1 MKRGYPFTTGNLN
14 YGYSYEYV
22 PKTKGSGGGGT
33 DGRPGPTGPR
43 GPQGPKGDTGPA
55 GPRGLRGEKG
65 LKGDQGDKGDQGQPG
80 PKGQTGPQGQQ
91 GPRGSAGA
99 QGPQGTQGTQGPTGA
114 TGPRGPAGRD
124 GGYAGKGDKGDKGD
138 MGSRGPKGEKGD
150 KGDKGDQGMSG
161 KKGEM
166 GLTGPQ
172 GPQGPTGPQGAQGA
186 QGNPGNQG
194 IKGDRGPKGEKGDT
208 GPQGPTGKEGPQGQQ
223 GPIGTTGSTGPAGPK
238 GPQGPQG
245 PQGPKGPT
253 GSVGPS
259 GGPKGPQGPQGPT
272 GPQGPQGAQGN
283 PGNQGIKG
291 DRGPKEEKGDT
302 GPQGPTGNQGPQGQQ
317 GPIGTTGS
325 TGPAGPKGPQGPQ
338 GPQGPKGPT
347 GSVGPSGPAGPT
359 GPTGP
364 KGDTG
369 GLDEVVKRQIV
380 MVDKNFEKINYKDS
394 NGKDKGK
401 HETFSIGTK
410 PPDIAPSNGGYGRN
424 LRVVRET
431 EKEKV
436 PLIGF
441 RYPLRIEQDKDNGTK
456 DITKLEFTVPTTR
469 SDHFGMFFCITFLN
483 ETYKALKTI
492 FINSYF
498 NGTYQGQK
506 MKRIGSITV
515 NNTVYQYYL
524 CNINS
529 DIAPNSMT
537 YLEIEAEFT
546 SSTLKNGE
554 MSMKIYEGFVFDG
567 FTNNDYKNANVTTH
581 FTYPHLKEFDK
592 HKFQDAM
599 VGDVLLTGVG
609 RADGTV
615 IPNDKLKITT
625 NNLPTEITTFLP
637 FLNGIK
643 DQKLNAHTCVLLIK
657 GKPDDFTTYHKSSVV
672 KSFDFKKVNNN
683 TEFTV
688 HFNNT
693 VPKGIYSYDY
703 MISSDRDDGFDI
715 KMYGDVGK
723 DGYKA
728 STIYRFWGST
738 VNSNGQQFS
747 NKKQT
752 DKKSGYF
759 LRGSGKKV
767 QFTGSFHYHGSKINN
782 KGKPFS
788 LNIDGDA
795 SNLGKTYEFLVQEL
809 EMIKNEDIFGTSIT
823 LVIEPDRTTFD
834 LKEDSYISIFKDAL
848 LAF

>member
-22 PKTKGSGGGGT
+22 PKTKSSGGGSSG

-43 GPQGPKGDTGPA
+43 GPQGPKGDTGPP
-55 GPRGLRGEKG
+55 GPAGLRGGRG

-91 GPRGSAGA
+91 GPRGPVGP
-99 QGPQGTQGTQGPTGA
+99 QGPQGTQGAQGPTGA

-150 KGDKGDQGMSG
+150 KGDKGDQGMTG

-172 GPQGPTGPQGAQGA
+172 GTQGPAGPRGPQGA

-223 GPIGTTGSTGPAGPK
+223 GPIGSVGPTGPTGPTGPK

-245 PQGPKGPT
+245 PK
-253 GSVGPS
+253 
-259 GGPKGPQGPQGPT
+259 
-272 GPQGPQGAQGN
+272 
-283 PGNQGIKG
+283 
-291 DRGPKEEKGDT
+291 
-302 GPQGPTGNQGPQGQQ
+302 
-317 GPIGTTGS
+317 GS
-325 TGPAGPKGPQGPQ
+325 TGNIGPA
-338 GPQGPKGPT
+338 
-347 GSVGPSGPAGPT
+347 GPSGPAGPT
-359 GPTGP
+359 GPKGE

-410 PPDIAPSNGGYGRN
+410 PPDIAPSSGGYGRN

-492 FINSYF
+492 FISSYY

-515 NNTVYQYYL
+515 NNMVYQYYL

-537 YLEIEAEFT
+537 YLEVEVEFT

-554 MSMKIYEGFVFDG
+554 MSMKIYEGFIFDG

-643 DQKLNAHTCVLLIK
+643 DQKLDAHTCILLVK
-657 GKPDDFTTYHKSSVV
+657 GKPDNFTTYHKSSIV
-672 KSFDFKKVNNN
+672 KSFDFKKVNKN
-683 TEFTV
+683 TEITV
-688 HFNNT
+688 YFNT
-693 VPKGIYSYDY
+693 KVAEGVYSYDFT
-703 MISSDRDDGFDI
+703 ISSDRDDGFDVYL
-715 KMYGDVGK
+715 YGDVGK

-728 STIYRFWGST
+728 TTVYRFWGST
-738 VNSNGQQFS
+738 DNHDGKQFS
-747 NKKQT
+747 KTQQT
-752 DKKSGYF
+752 GKKSGYF
-759 LRGSGKKV
+759 IRGSGKKV
-767 QFTGSFHYHGSKINN
+767 QFTGSFHYHGHKLNN
-782 KGKPFS
+782 KGRPFS
-788 LNIDGDA
+788 INIDTSGK
-795 SNLGKTYEFLVQEL
+795 NLGKTYEFLVQEL
-809 EMIKNEDIFGTSIT
+809 EQTKNEDLFGKSIT

-834 LKEDSYISIFKDAL
+834 LKEDSYISIFRDAL

>member
-22 PKTKGSGGGGT
+22 PKTKSSGGGSSG

-43 GPQGPKGDTGPA
+43 GPQGDTGPP
-55 GPRGLRGEKG
+55 GPAGLRGERG

-91 GPRGSAGA
+91 GPRGPAGP
-99 QGPQGTQGTQGPTGA
+99 QGPQGTQGAQGPTGA

-166 GLTGPQ
+166 GLAGP
-172 GPQGPTGPQGAQGA
+172 
-186 QGNPGNQG
+186 
-194 IKGDRGPKGEKGDT
+194 R
-208 GPQGPTGKEGPQGQQ
+208 PQGQQ
-223 GPIGTTGSTGPAGPK
+223 GPIGSVGPTGPTGPK

-245 PQGPKGPT
+245 PKGST
-253 GSVGPS
+253 GSVGP
-259 GGPKGPQGPQGPT
+259 
-272 GPQGPQGAQGN
+272 
-283 PGNQGIKG
+283 
-291 DRGPKEEKGDT
+291 
-302 GPQGPTGNQGPQGQQ
+302 
-317 GPIGTTGS
+317 
-325 TGPAGPKGPQGPQ
+325 AGP
-338 GPQGPKGPT
+338 
-347 GSVGPSGPAGPT
+347 SGPT

-364 KGDTG
+364 KGEKGDTG
-369 GLDEVVKRQIV
+369 GLDEAVKRQIV

-394 NGKDKGK
+394 SGKDKGK
-401 HETFSIGTK
+401 HKTFSIGTK
-410 PPDIAPSNGGYGRN
+410 SPNITPSNGGYGRN

-441 RYPLRIEQDKDNGTK
+441 RYPLRIEQDKDTGTK

-492 FINSYF
+492 FISSYY

-515 NNTVYQYYL
+515 NNMVYQYYL

-529 DIAPNSMT
+529 DIAPNPMT
-537 YLEIEAEFT
+537 YLEVEVEFT

-554 MSMKIYEGFVFDG
+554 MSMKIYEGFIFDG
-567 FTNNDYKNANVTTH
+567 FTNNDYKNANTTTH
-581 FTYPHLKEFDK
+581 FTYPHLKEFGK

-643 DQKLNAHTCVLLIK
+643 DQKLDAHTCILLVK
-657 GKPDDFTTYHKSSVV
+657 GKPDNFTTYHKSSIV
-672 KSFDFKKVNNN
+672 KSFDFKKVNKN
-683 TEFTV
+683 TEITV
-688 HFNNT
+688 YFNT
-693 VPKGIYSYDY
+693 KVAEGVYSYDFT
-703 MISSDRDDGFDI
+703 ISSDRDDGFDVYL
-715 KMYGDVGK
+715 YGDVGK

-728 STIYRFWGST
+728 TTVYRFWGST
-738 VNSNGQQFS
+738 DNYDGKQFS
-747 NKKQT
+747 KNAT
-752 DKKSGYF
+752 D
-759 LRGSGKKV
+759 R
-767 QFTGSFHYHGSKINN
+767 
-782 KGKPFS
+782 
-788 LNIDGDA
+788 
-795 SNLGKTYEFLVQEL
+795 QE
-809 EMIKNEDIFGTSIT
+809 KWIFYS
-823 LVIEPDRTTFD
+823 R
-834 LKEDSYISIFKDAL
+834 
-848 LAF
+848 

>member
-22 PKTKGSGGGGT
+22 PKTKSSSGGSSG

-43 GPQGPKGDTGPA
+43 GPQGPKGDTGPP
-55 GPRGLRGEKG
+55 GPTGLRGERG
-65 LKGDQGDKGDQGQPG
+65 LKGDQGDKGDQGQAG

-91 GPRGSAGA
+91 GPRGPTGP
-99 QGPQGTQGTQGPTGA
+99 QGPQGTQGAQGPTGA

-172 GPQGPTGPQGAQGA
+172 GPQGPAGPRGPQGA

-223 GPIGTTGSTGPAGPK
+223 GPIG
-238 GPQGPQG
+238 
-245 PQGPKGPT
+245 
-253 GSVGPS
+253 SVGPI
-259 GGPKGPQGPQGPT
+259 GPT
-272 GPQGPQGAQGN
+272 
-283 PGNQGIKG
+283 
-291 DRGPKEEKGDT
+291 
-302 GPQGPTGNQGPQGQQ
+302 
-317 GPIGTTGS
+317 
-325 TGPAGPKGPQGPQ
+325 
-338 GPQGPKGPT
+338 
-347 GSVGPSGPAGPT
+347 GPT

-364 KGDTG
+364 KGLQGPQGPKGSTGNIGPAGPSGPTGPAGPKGEKGDTG
-369 GLDEVVKRQIV
+369 GLDETVKRQIV

-394 NGKDKGK
+394 SGKDKGK
-401 HETFSIGTK
+401 YKTFSIGDG
-410 PPDIAPSNGGYGRN
+410 PHDVIPSNGGYGRN
-424 LRVVRET
+424 LRIVRET

-441 RYPLRIEQDKDNGTK
+441 RYPLKIEQDKYIDSTGAV

-469 SDHFGMFFCITFLN
+469 SDHFGMFFCIMFLN
-483 ETYKALKTI
+483 ETYKAFKNMLLT
-492 FINSYF
+492 SHY
-498 NGTYQGQK
+498 NGVHQGQK

-515 NNTVYQYYL
+515 NNMTYQYYL

-529 DIAPNSMT
+529 DIAPNLMD
-537 YLEIEAEFT
+537 YLEISFNFT

-554 MSMKIYEGFVFDG
+554 MSMKIYEGFIFDG
-567 FTNNDYKNANVTTH
+567 FTNNDYKNANTTTH

-615 IPNDKLKITT
+615 IPNDTLKITT

-643 DQKLNAHTCVLLIK
+643 DQKLDAHTCILLVK
-657 GKPDDFTTYHKSSVV
+657 GKPDDFTTYHKSSIV
-672 KSFDFKKVNNN
+672 KSFDFKKDSKS
-683 TEFTV
+683 TKFTI
-688 HFNNT
+688 HFNNP
-693 VPKGIYSYDY
+693 VPLGIYSYDF
-703 MISSDRDDGFDI
+703 MISSDRDDGFDVL
-715 KMYGDVGK
+715 MYGDVGK
-723 DGYKA
+723 SGYKA

-752 DKKSGYF
+752 DQKSGYF

-788 LNIDGDA
+788 LNIDADA

-809 EMIKNEDIFGTSIT
+809 EKEQSVNGDIFGNSIT
-823 LVIEPDRTTFD
+823 LIIEPDRTTFD
-834 LKEDSYISIFKDAL
+834 LKEDSYISIFRDAL
-848 LAF
+848 LTF

>member
-22 PKTKGSGGGGT
+22 PKTKSSGGGSSG

-43 GPQGPKGDTGPA
+43 GPQGPKGDTGPP
-55 GPRGLRGEKG
+55 GPTGLRGEKG

-80 PKGQTGPQGQQ
+80 PIGQTGPQGQQ
-91 GPRGSAGA
+91 GPRGPVGP

-114 TGPRGPAGRD
+114 TGPRGPTGRD

-172 GPQGPTGPQGAQGA
+172 GPQGPAGPQGPQGA

-223 GPIGTTGSTGPAGPK
+223 GPIG
-238 GPQGPQG
+238 
-245 PQGPKGPT
+245 
-253 GSVGPS
+253 SVGPS
-259 GGPKGPQGPQGPT
+259 GPPGPVGFKGS
-272 GPQGPQGAQGN
+272 
-283 PGNQGIKG
+283 
-291 DRGPKEEKGDT
+291 KGDT
-302 GPQGPTGNQGPQGQQ
+302 GPK
-317 GPIGTTGS
+317 GPIG
-325 TGPAGPKGPQGPQ
+325 PI
-338 GPQGPKGPT
+338 
-347 GSVGPSGPAGPT
+347 GPAGPT
-359 GPTGP
+359 GPTGPTGPAGP

-410 PPDIAPSNGGYGRN
+410 PPDITPSSGGYGRN

-456 DITKLEFTVPTTR
+456 DITKLEFTAPTTR

-492 FINSYF
+492 FINSYS

-515 NNTVYQYYL
+515 NNMTYQYYL

-529 DIAPNSMT
+529 DIAPNPMT
-537 YLEIEAEFT
+537 YLEVEVEFT
-546 SSTLKNGE
+546 SSTLKNGK
-554 MSMKIYEGFVFDG
+554 MSMKIYEGFIFDG

-599 VGDVLLTGVG
+599 IGDVLLTGVG

-643 DQKLNAHTCVLLIK
+643 DQKLDAHTCVLLIK
-657 GKPDDFTTYHKSSVV
+657 GKPDDFTTYHKSSAV

-788 LNIDGDA
+788 LNIDADA

>member
-43 GPQGPKGDTGPA
+43 GPQGPKGDTGPP
-55 GPRGLRGEKG
+55 GPTGLRGERG

-80 PKGQTGPQGQQ
+80 PKGQAGPQGQQ
-91 GPRGSAGA
+91 GPRGPVGP
-99 QGPQGTQGTQGPTGA
+99 QGPQGPQGTQGPTGA
-114 TGPRGPAGRD
+114 AGARGPAGRD
-124 GGYAGKGDKGDKGD
+124 GSFAGKGDNGDKGD

-150 KGDKGDQGMSG
+150 KGDKGDQGMTG
-161 KKGEM
+161 KKGEK

-172 GPQGPTGPQGAQGA
+172 GPQGPAGPRGPQGT

-223 GPIGTTGSTGPAGPK
+223 GPAGGIGSTGPPGPVGFK
-238 GPQGPQG
+238 G
-245 PQGPKGPT
+245 
-253 GSVGPS
+253 S
-259 GGPKGPQGPQGPT
+259 
-272 GPQGPQGAQGN
+272 
-283 PGNQGIKG
+283 
-291 DRGPKEEKGDT
+291 KGDT
-302 GPQGPTGNQGPQGQQ
+302 GPK
-317 GPIGTTGS
+317 GPI
-325 TGPAGPKGPQGPQ
+325 GPAGPA
-338 GPQGPKGPT
+338 
-347 GSVGPSGPAGPT
+347 GPAGPT
-359 GPTGP
+359 GPAGP

-380 MVDKNFEKINYKDS
+380 MVDKNFEKIIYKDS
-394 NGKDKGK
+394 GGKDKGK
-401 HETFSIGTK
+401 YKTFSIGDG
-410 PPDIAPSNGGYGRN
+410 PHDVVPSNGGYGRN
-424 LRVVRET
+424 LRIVRET

-441 RYPLRIEQDKDNGTK
+441 RYPLKIEQDKYIDNTGTN
-456 DITKLEFTVPTTR
+456 DITKLEFTVPSTR
-469 SDHFGMFFCITFLN
+469 SDHFGMFFCIMFLN
-483 ETYKALKTI
+483 ETDKALKTI
-492 FINSYF
+492 LMTSHY
-498 NGTYQGQK
+498 NGVHQGQK
-506 MKRIGSITV
+506 IKRIGSITV
-515 NNTVYQYYL
+515 NNMVYQYYL

-537 YLEIEAEFT
+537 YLEVTLEFT

-554 MSMKIYEGFVFDG
+554 MSMKIYEGFIFDG
-567 FTNNDYKNANVTTH
+567 FTNNDYKNANTSTH

-615 IPNDKLKITT
+615 IPNDTLKITT

-643 DQKLNAHTCVLLIK
+643 DQKLDAHTCILLVK
-657 GKPDDFTTYHKSSVV
+657 GKPDNFTTYHKSSIV
-672 KSFDFKKVNNN
+672 KSFDFKKVNKN
-683 TEFTV
+683 TEITV
-688 HFNNT
+688 YFNNNIAEG
-693 VPKGIYSYDY
+693 VYSYDFT
-703 MISSDRDDGFDI
+703 ISSDRDDGFDVYL
-715 KMYGDVGK
+715 YGDCGK

-728 STIYRFWGST
+728 TTVYRFWGST
-738 VNSNGQQFS
+738 DNHNGKQFS
-747 NKKQT
+747 KTQQT
-752 DKKSGYF
+752 GKKSGYF
-759 LRGSGKKV
+759 IRGSGKKV
-767 QFTGSFHYHGSKINN
+767 QFTGSFHYHGDKLNN
-782 KGKPFS
+782 KGMPFS
-788 LNIDGDA
+788 INIDTSGR
-795 SNLGKTYEFLVQEL
+795 NLGKTYQFLVQEL
-809 EMIKNEDIFGTSIT
+809 EQTHNGDIFGKSIK

-834 LKEDSYISIFKDAL
+834 LKEDSYVSIFRDAL

>member
-43 GPQGPKGDTGPA
+43 GPQGPKGDTGPP
-55 GPRGLRGEKG
+55 GPTGLRGEKG

-91 GPRGSAGA
+91 GPRGPV
-99 QGPQGTQGTQGPTGA
+99 GPQGSQGPQGTQGPTGA

-161 KKGEM
+161 KKGET

-172 GPQGPTGPQGAQGA
+172 GPQGPAGPRGPQGA

-223 GPIGTTGSTGPAGPK
+223 GPIG
-238 GPQGPQG
+238 
-245 PQGPKGPT
+245 
-253 GSVGPS
+253 SV
-259 GGPKGPQGPQGPT
+259 GPT
-272 GPQGPQGAQGN
+272 GPP
-283 PGNQGIKG
+283 
-291 DRGPKEEKGDT
+291 GPK
-302 GPQGPTGNQGPQGQQ
+302 
-317 GPIGTTGS
+317 
-325 TGPAGPKGPQGPQ
+325 GPKGPQGPQ

-359 GPTGP
+359 GPKGE

-410 PPDIAPSNGGYGRN
+410 PPDIAPSSGGYGRN

-469 SDHFGMFFCITFLN
+469 SDHFGMFFCITILN

-492 FINSYF
+492 FINSYS

-515 NNTVYQYYL
+515 NNMTYQYYL

-529 DIAPNSMT
+529 DIAPNPMT
-537 YLEIEAEFT
+537 YLEVEVEFT
-546 SSTLKNGE
+546 SSTLKKGK
-554 MSMKIYEGFVFDG
+554 MDMKIYEGFIFDG
-567 FTNNDYKNANVTTH
+567 FTNNDYKNANTTTH

-615 IPNDKLKITT
+615 IPNDTLKITT

-643 DQKLNAHTCVLLIK
+643 DQKLNAHTCVLLVK
-657 GKPDDFTTYHKSSVV
+657 GKPDNFTTYHKSSIV
-672 KSFDFKKVNNN
+672 KSFDFKKVNKY
-683 TEFTV
+683 TELTV

-693 VPKGIYSYDY
+693 VPFGIYSYDF
-703 MISSDRDDGFDI
+703 MISSDRDDGFDVYL
-715 KMYGDVGK
+715 YGDVGK
-723 DGYKA
+723 AGYKA
-728 STIYRFWGST
+728 TTIYRFWGAT
-738 VNSNGQQFS
+738 DNSNGQQFS
-747 NKKQT
+747 NKKQA

-788 LNIDGDA
+788 LNIDADA
-795 SNLGKTYEFLVQEL
+795 SNLGKTYEFMVQEL
-809 EMIKNEDIFGTSIT
+809 EKEQSVNGDIFGKSIT
-823 LVIEPDRTTFD
+823 LLIEPDRTTFD
-834 LKEDSYISIFKDAL
+834 LKEDSYVSIFRDAL

>member
-22 PKTKGSGGGGT
+22 PKTKSSGGGGSG
-33 DGRPGPTGPR
+33 DGRPGPTGPEGPR
-43 GPQGPKGDTGPA
+43 GPAGPA

-80 PKGQTGPQGQQ
+80 TRGQTGPQGQPGPQ
-91 GPRGSAGA
+91 GPVGPQGQPGPRGL
-99 QGPQGTQGTQGPTGA
+99 QGTQGPTGA
-114 TGPRGPAGRD
+114 AGPRGPAGRD

-150 KGDKGDQGMSG
+150 KGDKGDQGMTG

-172 GPQGPTGPQGAQGA
+172 GPQGPAGPRGPQGA

-223 GPIGTTGSTGPAGPK
+223 GPIGSVGTAGPTGPTGPK

-245 PQGPKGPT
+245 PK
-253 GSVGPS
+253 
-259 GGPKGPQGPQGPT
+259 
-272 GPQGPQGAQGN
+272 
-283 PGNQGIKG
+283 
-291 DRGPKEEKGDT
+291 
-302 GPQGPTGNQGPQGQQ
+302 
-317 GPIGTTGS
+317 GS
-325 TGPAGPKGPQGPQ
+325 TGNVGPA
-338 GPQGPKGPT
+338 
-347 GSVGPSGPAGPT
+347 GPSGPAGPI
-359 GPTGP
+359 GPKGE

-369 GLDEVVKRQIV
+369 GLDEAVKRQIV

-394 NGKDKGK
+394 SGNDKGK
-401 HETFSIGTK
+401 YKTFSIGTK
-410 PPDIAPSNGGYGRN
+410 PPHITPSNGGYGRN
-424 LRVVRET
+424 LRVIRET

-441 RYPLRIEQDKDNGTK
+441 RYPLKAEQDKDTGTL
-456 DITKLEFTVPTTR
+456 DITEFEFTVPSTR
-469 SDHFGMFFCITFLN
+469 SDHFGMFFCIMFLN
-483 ETYKALKTI
+483 ETNKALKSIVLT
-492 FINSYF
+492 SYY
-498 NGTYQGQK
+498 NGVYQGQNI
-506 MKRIGSITV
+506 KRIDSITV
-515 NNTVYQYYL
+515 NNMSYQYYL

-537 YLEIEAEFT
+537 YLKVQVQFT

-554 MSMKIYEGFVFDG
+554 MSMKIYEGFIFDG
-567 FTNNDYKNANVTTH
+567 FTNNDYKNANTTTH

-615 IPNDKLKITT
+615 IPNDTLKITT

-643 DQKLNAHTCVLLIK
+643 DQKLDAHTCILLVK
-657 GKPDDFTTYHKSSVV
+657 GKPDNFTTYHKSSIV

-693 VPKGIYSYDY
+693 VPRGIYSYDF
-703 MISSDRDDGFDI
+703 MISSDRDDGFDVYL
-715 KMYGDVGK
+715 YGDVGN

-728 STIYRFWGST
+728 TTIYRFWGST
-738 VNSNGQQFS
+738 DNHNGQQFS
-747 NKKQT
+747 KKQQT

-788 LNIDGDA
+788 LNIDADA
-795 SNLGKTYEFLVQEL
+795 KNLGKTYEFLVQEL

-834 LKEDSYISIFKDAL
+834 FKEDSYISIFKDAL
-848 LAF
+848 LSF